1 MLYKIILLGDAGVG
15 KTNLLAYFA
24 AGNDVRKDD
33 SGVAETFKEGRK
45 PTIGVEFGSKTITHP
60 DGTRIRAQIWDTAG
74 QERYRA
80 ITSAHYR
87 RASGALLVYDVSSRK
102 SFENARDTWLK
113 DLRENAD
120 EDLGILSCIMLVGN
134 KTDLEDE
141 VESPNK
147 GANGVNGTTNGGHTT
162 RKFVSKKEHA
172 QLCEEQRLLSKRT
185 SAKTGDNVVAAFEEL
200 VISVHNHFKTVA
212 DEEDFSNSVV
222 ISGDAPKAMGEGCCG

>member
-1 MLYKIILLGDAGVG
+1 MDDIDVLYKIILLGDAGVG

-147 GANGVNGTTNGGHTT
+147 GANGVNGTTNG
-162 RKFVSKKEHA
+162 
-172 QLCEEQRLLSKRT
+172 
-185 SAKTGDNVVAAFEEL
+185 
-200 VISVHNHFKTVA
+200 
-212 DEEDFSNSVV
+212 
-222 ISGDAPKAMGEGCCG
+222 